1 MSQSQRSQ
9 ALRVISALVP
19 LACIASGS
27 MPNGAN
33 AQSAADASTWIV
45 SSVPQTVFG
54 DIEGDLDG
62 GFVRVVDVARGMD
75 GSLAVA
81 DRQLSTISVF
91 SPDGDLVATV
101 GRQGEGPREFSGIAT
116 LVAGP
121 EGRLLVFDERLQRI
135 TELTFDGTF
144 AGTTRL
150 TRGASD
156 RQIGG
161 VGRFEDGSWY
171 AWERTQVIA
180 SGVGETAQDTVAYY
194 QLADSEVGEQLV
206 RVRAT
211 ISTQFKLFGDQG
223 IRYALLTPRP
233 LGAARGKCLFVGT
246 SDTPVLR
253 VVDRTGADRGEVR
266 LEARADR
273 TTREHRREWA
283 ATTIDERG
291 DQGGFL
297 YRFMIRRMAS
307 RISMAEWVPF
317 VNKLVMDDLGYIWA
331 QRYQFPDGF
340 GSPQWQVFTE
350 TGTGIGTVT
359 LPVALDVMEISA
371 GAILGVHT
379 DDLGRQEVR
388 AYSLDRG
395 VEVEGLPLPPGCR
408 SDRSQ

>member
-1 MSQSQRSQ
+1 
-9 ALRVISALVP
+9 
-19 LACIASGS
+19 
-27 MPNGAN
+27 
-33 AQSAADASTWIV
+33 
-45 SSVPQTVFG
+45 
-54 DIEGDLDG
+54 
-62 GFVRVVDVARGMD
+62 MD

-81 DRQLSTISVF
+81 DRGLSTISVF

-101 GRQGEGPREFSGIAT
+101 GRQGEGPREFTGIAT
-116 LVAGP
+116 LVADP

-194 QLADSEVGEQLV
+194 QLADNEIGEQLV
-206 RVRAT
+206 RVGAT
-211 ISTQFKLFGDQG
+211 ISTEFKLLGDHG
-223 IRYALLTPRP
+223 IRYALLSPRP
-233 LGAARGKCLFVGT
+233 LGAARDECLFVGT

-253 VVDRTGADRGEVR
+253 VVDQTGADRGEVR
-266 LEARADR
+266 LEARVDR
-273 TTREHRREWA
+273 TTREHRREWT

-297 YRFMIRRMAS
+297 YRFMIRRMAN
-307 RISMAEWVPF
+307 RISMAERVPF
-317 VNKLVMDDLGYIWA
+317 VNKLVVDDLGYIWA
-331 QRYQFPDGF
+331 QRYQFPDGP

-395 VEVEGLPLPPGCR
+395 GEVERLPLPPGCR